1 MNNNTKNMTMHTQ
14 EDLMSMDKRELAKM
28 IMDMEKMNS
37 KDNSSKDRDM

>member
-1 MNNNTKNMTMHTQ
+1 MHTQ